1 MKELLSYQL
10 ARILRRKSLWGIL
23 LLVVVVQLLLETQV
37 TPTLY
42 DLPPDALLSR
52 FLPSGI
58 SQESA
63 IRICLTGS
71 QMSLGAVYL
80 LLGAALGGELLC
92 PNLKSTALLPVTA
105 AGCTPRQQSRCCML
119 LSLLFCGLSMLAVL
133 AGEFLLPSS
142 MLPQMARTQPALFLG
157 LELYRLFCYLGCAGL
172 GLLLCRLTLHAEF
185 VLPIGALFLVAETL
199 PTLSKIC
206 MVLPSGGI
214 SSLLFGVSPVLSI
227 LHGLLESA
235 VILLLCFLPIGKE
248 GTS

>member
-1 MKELLSYQL
+1 MKVLLSYHM

-42 DLPPDALLSR
+42 DLPLGALLAR
-52 FLPSGI
+52 FLASGV
-58 SQESA
+58 SQEGVF
-63 IRICLTGS
+63 RVCLTGS
-71 QMSLGAVYL
+71 QVSLGAVYL
-80 LLGAALGGELLC
+80 LLGAALGSELLC
-92 PNLKSTALLPVTA
+92 PNLKSAALLPVTA

-119 LSLLFCGLSMLAVL
+119 LSFLFSVLSILAVL
-133 AGEFLLPSS
+133 AGEFLLLGSA
-142 MLPQMARTQPALFLG
+142 LVQMARTEPALFLG
-157 LELYRLFCYLGCAGL
+157 LELYRLICYLGCAGL

-206 MVLPSGGI
+206 VVLPSGSI
-214 SSLLFGVSPVLSI
+214 SALLFGAAPTSSMVR
-227 LHGLLESA
+227 GMLESA
-235 VILLLCFLPIGKE
+235 VVLLLCFLPIGKE

>member
-23 LLVVVVQLLLETQV
+23 LLVVAVQLLLETQV

-42 DLPPDALLSR
+42 DLPPGALLSR
-52 FLPSGI
+52 FLPSGVT
-58 SQESA
+58 QEGA
-63 IRICLTGS
+63 IRSCLTGS

-92 PNLKSTALLPVTA
+92 PNLKSTALLPITA

-142 MLPQMARTQPALFLG
+142 ALPQMARTQPALLLG

-206 MVLPSGGI
+206 VVLPSGSI
-214 SSLLFGVSPVLSI
+214 SALLFGAAPTSSMARGI
-227 LHGLLESA
+227 LESA
-235 VILLLCFLPIGKE
+235 VVLLLCFLPVGKE
-248 GTS
+248 AAS